1 MIFRAAAIC
10 ENPLVDID
18 DLDIA
23 RTAVERQND
32 GEVGSLEEAVGDF
45 EKNLLEQL
53 YRSYPSSRL
62 LAARLQTSHSAI
74 AIRLRKYGIPAK
86 P

>member
-1 MIFRAAAIC
+1 M
-10 ENPLVDID
+10 DID

-32 GEVGSLEEAVGDF
+32 GEVGSLEEAVGGF